1 MLFLN
6 VLVGCSSNAFLILL
20 IDSDGSENIVNVIHN
35 VFETIKKN
43 KKTECYECS
52 ENIQKFS

>member
-35 VFETIKKN
+35 VFETIKK
-43 KKTECYECS
+43 K
-52 ENIQKFS
+52 